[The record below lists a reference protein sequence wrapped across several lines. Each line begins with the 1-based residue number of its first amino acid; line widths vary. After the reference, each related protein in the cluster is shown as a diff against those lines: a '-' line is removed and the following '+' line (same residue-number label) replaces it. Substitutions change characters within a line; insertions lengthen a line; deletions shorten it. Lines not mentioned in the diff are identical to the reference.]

1 MSNDMRKAVYA
12 ETAKRINRL
21 LQNRETGSG
30 KAALANLRRG
40 IGLTP
45 GELPEIWGE
54 IFNGMPAEMY
64 SRSGKPTAAEW
75 AVYIAL
81 TTFAMHQQGQ
91 ADAMHKE
98 KRSLGRA
105 IGMLCKEP
113 DDEERLLRR
122 FRQVIT
128 ASDMKELSYYLRSL
142 IQLLRTGG
150 IALDY
155 AQLASDLYEYQSLA
169 SRQRVQ
175 LRWGQDFYYQEE
187 KES

>member
-1 MSNDMRKAVYA
+1 MSHDMRKAVYA

-21 LQNRETGSG
+21 LQNRETGGG
-30 KAALANLRRG
+30 KAAFVNLRRG

-54 IFNGMPAEMY
+54 IFSDMPEEMF

-81 TTFAMHQQGQ
+81 TTFALHQQGQ
-91 ADAMHKE
+91 TDAMHKE

-105 IGMLCKEP
+105 IGMLCTEP

-128 ASDMKELSYYLRSL
+128 ASDMKELSYYL
-142 IQLLRTGG
+142 QLNF
-150 IALDY
+150 
-155 AQLASDLYEYQSLA
+155 
-169 SRQRVQ
+169 SRK
-175 LRWGQDFYYQEE
+175 DTYIF
-187 KES
+187 